1 MNVSMLSY
9 VCVLDCKTTFVR
21 LMSHNVR
28 SDCVIKEQRKA
39 DEYEGRNKSSACV
52 IWFVLLLSVEITVRK
67 TCFEIYIFSFM
78 LLSVAFACD
87 GPLMESPRRGIGMIL
102 CFWFGFFG
110 CWWERESHSQN
121 LVIN

>member
-1 MNVSMLSY
+1 MRHL
-9 VCVLDCKTTFVR
+9 VCAALICG
-21 LMSHNVR
+21 NY
-28 SDCVIKEQRKA
+28 IK
-39 DEYEGRNKSSACV
+39 
-52 IWFVLLLSVEITVRK
+52 VRK

-87 GPLMESPRRGIGMIL
+87 GPLMESPRRGIGIIF
-102 CFWFGFFG
+102 CFLFGFFG